1 MIKTNN
7 ICKINSFQGDEQV
20 QRRGPGVL
28 RAGVRRDPPCHAQFA
43 AKISNSEAHFGVR
56 FGPAG
61 RIQETKPGEDLFF
74 SLNIL

>member
-1 MIKTNN
+1 M
-7 ICKINSFQGDEQV
+7 

-28 RAGVRRDPPCHAQFA
+28 RAGVRRDPPRHAQFA

-74 SLNIL
+74 FSQYFIKFLLQNDLR